1 MKSHLENI
9 LHEFSN
15 ESIHIIDGETYK
27 GNYAPLDLSKTNTAL
42 NDFDITDA
50 NAFEAYINDILKQ
63 SNASIAYG
71 GYNETRDIYS
81 RSSHFYTENKLDER
95 NIHLGLDLWCDV
107 NTPVLAALD
116 GTVHSFKNNT
126 NFGDYGP
133 TIILEHQINEVTFY
147 ALYGHLS
154 LVSLEY
160 IAVGD
165 TLRKGDVVGYLGD
178 ASVNGDYAPHLHYQ
192 LINDMEGSFGDF
204 RGVTSLNDRE
214 KDLKNCPDPNLLLKI
229 Y

>member
-1 MKSHLENI
+1 MKSYLEDI
-9 LHEFSN
+9 LHEFN
-15 ESIHIIDGETYK
+15 EEAIHIIDGVTHKDCYT
-27 GNYAPLDLSKTNTAL
+27 PLDLSKTNAAL

-50 NAFEAYINDILKQ
+50 NAFESYINSVLKQ
-63 SNASIAYG
+63 SNGTIAYG
-71 GYNETRDIYS
+71 GYNEARDIYS
-81 RSSHFYTENKLDER
+81 RSSHFYTESKLDER

-133 TIILEHQINEVTFY
+133 TIILEHQINGVTFY

-154 LVSLEY
+154 LGSLEN

-165 TLRKGDVVGYLGD
+165 TLRKGDVVGCLGD

-192 LINDMEGSFGDF
+192 LINDMEGNFGDF

-214 KDLKNCPDPNLLLKI
+214 RDLKNCPDPNFLLKI